1 MSQHTYVCPLEN
13 CECVYGKQPLPHE
26 IPYPPLKWL
35 KPETQDAVFQ
45 KCDKPL
51 PKPLDNHDEK
61 PPSMFCIKDYNIFEC
76 IANTTDGN
84 YAQACLDYYAK
95 CTCCKRHQKN
105 KPTVWKPWVELSHNQ
120 QPDQRDC
127 LCACRLMSR
136 QICRL
141 FPKLDDSVY
150 E

>member
-1 MSQHTYVCPLEN
+1 MTQPTMICEVDD
-13 CECVYGKQPLPHE
+13 CECVYSKQPLPHE

-35 KPETQDAVFQ
+35 KPETQEVVFQ
-45 KCDKPL
+45 KR
-51 PKPLDNHDEK
+51 DEE
-61 PPSMFCIKDYNIFEC
+61 PHPMFCNKDYDIIEC
-76 IANTTDGN
+76 IANTTNGN
-84 YAQACLDYYAK
+84 YAQSCLDYYAK

-105 KPTVWKPWVELSHNQ
+105 KPAVWKPWVELSHNQ

-127 LCACRLMSR
+127 LCACRAMSR

-141 FPKLDDSVY
+141 FPELDDSVY